1 MYYEVTK
8 LWEQRQ
14 LVAGTT
20 AVGEPPERPGRD
32 DSKVR
37 VVAPG
42 KMPAL
47 GKGGSLASRQAIL
60 HSLVHIESWAVDLS
74 WDAVARFGSDP
85 QYALPEAFLDDFVQ
99 VANDEASHF
108 QQLQQRLEAI
118 GSSYGALPVHDGLW
132 ESAAATAHSL
142 PARLAIE
149 SCVHEARGLD
159 RLPHTIQRFR
169 NSGDGESAKLLEKIY
184 QEEIAH
190 CAAGVRWLTYL
201 HTQALT
207 ANHSQEHNI
216 KQQLQNADAVKYATV
231 EEWFHS
237 LVRAHFKGSLK
248 PPFNEEARAAAGFGP
263 EWYLPLSSVILQ

>member
-1 MYYEVTK
+1 MGGGQLQELEDTSLQQAQNAQQSHEAVQADHADSLMGQASAILRQSNPQIKAAQTNRVTK
-8 LWEQRQ
+8 LWEQQQ
-14 LVAGTT
+14 LVAGRT
-20 AVGEPPERPGRD
+20 AVGEPPVRPGRD

-85 QYALPEAFLDDFVQ
+85 QYALPEAFLDDFVL

-118 GSSYGALPVHDGLW
+118 GSFYGALGVHDGLW

-142 PARLAIE
+142 PARLAVE
-149 SCVHEARGLD
+149 SCVHEARGLTGCPTPFTGSATAAMKSLQSYW
-159 RLPHTIQRFR
+159 RRYIRFV
-169 NSGDGESAKLLEKIY
+169 K
-184 QEEIAH
+184 
-190 CAAGVRWLTYL
+190 
-201 HTQALT
+201 
-207 ANHSQEHNI
+207 HSQTGTA
-216 KQQLQNADAVKYATV
+216 Q
-231 EEWFHS
+231 
-237 LVRAHFKGSLK
+237 
-248 PPFNEEARAAAGFGP
+248 
-263 EWYLPLSSVILQ
+263 